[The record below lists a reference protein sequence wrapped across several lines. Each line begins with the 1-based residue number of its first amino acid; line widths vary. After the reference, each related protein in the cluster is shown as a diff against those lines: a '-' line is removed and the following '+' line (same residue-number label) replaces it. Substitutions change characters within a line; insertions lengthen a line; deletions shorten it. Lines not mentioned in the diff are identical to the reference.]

1 MEALGP
7 EVETWALPGF
17 EPKRPAW
24 KLQIELEMADMRRRL
39 ATSQELEQGQEEM
52 RRADARMKR
61 EALERGEKA
70 LEDRTV
76 GEGEIKVESQEE
88 TEKQTPA
95 KTPGQ
100 GSANKQ
106 LLPPTDP
113 PPDPPALGNGGSPSE
128 MDEKKTAV
136 DKGDGTMVSPGM
148 PKVVDVATPGG
159 QSAGSAG

>member
-1 MEALGP
+1 
-7 EVETWALPGF
+7 
-17 EPKRPAW
+17 
-24 KLQIELEMADMRRRL
+24 MADMRRIL

-70 LEDRTV
+70 LEDRAV
-76 GEGEIKVESQEE
+76 SEGEIKVESQEE
-88 TEKQTPA
+88 TVKQTA
-95 KTPGQ
+95 KTPSQ
-100 GSANKQ
+100 GSATEQ

-159 QSAGSAG
+159 QSAGSASMTESARPLGSCLAPCFLMSS